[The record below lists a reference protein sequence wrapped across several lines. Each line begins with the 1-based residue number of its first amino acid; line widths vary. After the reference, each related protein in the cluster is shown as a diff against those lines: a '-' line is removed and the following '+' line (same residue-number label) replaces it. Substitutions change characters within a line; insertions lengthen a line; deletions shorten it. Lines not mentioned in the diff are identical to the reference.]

1 MSWGVGFRASWACRQ
16 HYRAPMSSRFTDSRW
31 DGTQRGF
38 EVDADSLLAEMTD
51 ELLYHGDV
59 NSALR
64 KMMQDGLR
72 DANGERIAGMRELM
86 QKLREQRQEIQ
97 ERGDLGGVYS
107 EIADA
112 LNDIVDEE
120 RHAIENYT
128 EQAAN
133 SGDERR
139 AETAKQSAM
148 DRNFRLDMLPD
159 DLAGKVS
166 ELQHYD
172 FQSKDA
178 QQRFEQLMEKLREQL
193 MQQHLDQV
201 SSAMQNMSA
210 EDMARMKD
218 MMAALN
224 EMLERRKNGEDPQ
237 CEEFMKQFGDFFPE
251 NPQSLDELLEAMAQR
266 MAQAQAML
274 NSMTP
279 EQRSQLQQLSEQ
291 LLDDMD
297 LRWQMDQLSQNLQ
310 SMFPQAGWQKSY
322 DFSGQEPMGFQQ
334 AMQSMQDLADLD
346 QLENLMKN
354 ASNPAVLAEADM
366 DRVRDLLGDDAAKS
380 LEKLSQLSK
389 MMQDAGLIDQ
399 KEGRL
404 QLTPRAIRK
413 LGANA
418 LSDLF
423 GKLNKD
429 MLGQHKLDATGVGHE
444 RANDTKPYEFGDPFR
459 LDLHGTLRNALRRG
473 GPGLPVKLLPDDF
486 EIERT
491 EHSTKSSTVL
501 MLDLSMSMPMRDNF
515 LPAKKVAMA
524 LHHLISSQFPRD
536 YLGIVGFGETAREL
550 APEQLPEVSWDFAYG
565 TNMHHAFTLARRML
579 GRQTGTK
586 QIIMITDG
594 EPTAHVLPS
603 GEVFFNYP
611 PIRETVEAT
620 LREVV
625 RCTKDEIRINTFM
638 LDADNGLRRFV
649 EQLTKVNKG
658 RAFFT
663 SPDTLGDYVLVDFLE
678 HKREMSRGR
687 RRAS

>member
-1 MSWGVGFRASWACRQ
+1 
-16 HYRAPMSSRFTDSRW
+16 
-31 DGTQRGF
+31 
-38 EVDADSLLAEMTD
+38 
-51 ELLYHGDV
+51 
-59 NSALR
+59 
-64 KMMQDGLR
+64 MMQDGLR

-120 RHAIENYT
+120 RHAIQNYT

-237 CEEFMKQFGDFFPE
+237 FEEFMKKFGDFFPE

-279 EQRSQLQQLSEQ
+279 EQRAQLQQLSEQ
-291 LLDDMD
+291 LLEDMD

-536 YLGIVGFGETAREL
+536 YLGVVGFGETAREL

>member
-1 MSWGVGFRASWACRQ
+1 MSWGVGSRAGWACRQ
-16 HYRAPMSSRFTDSRW
+16 HYRAPMSSRFTYSRW

-38 EVDADSLLAEMTD
+38 EVDADSLLDEMTD
-51 ELLYHGDV
+51 DLLYHGDV

-237 CEEFMKQFGDFFPE
+237 FEEFMKQFGDFFPE

-279 EQRSQLQQLSEQ
+279 EQRAQLQQLSEQ
-291 LLDDMD
+291 LLEDMD

-536 YLGIVGFGETAREL
+536 YLGVVGFGETAREL

-638 LDADNGLRRFV
+638 LDADNGLRRFI

>member
-1 MSWGVGFRASWACRQ
+1 MSWGVGFGTGWASGQ
-16 HYRAPMSSRFTDSRW
+16 HYRALMSSRFTYSRW

-38 EVDADSLLAEMTD
+38 EVDADSLLDELTD

-64 KMMQDGLR
+64 KLMQEGLR

-120 RHAIENYT
+120 RHAIQNYT
-128 EQAAN
+128 EQATN

-224 EMLERRKNGEDPQ
+224 EMIERRKNDEDPQ
-237 CEEFMKQFGDFFPE
+237 FEEFMKNYGDFFPE

-279 EQRSQLQQLSEQ
+279 EQRAQLQQLSEQ
-291 LLDDMD
+291 LLEDMD

-310 SMFPQAGWQKSY
+310 SMFPQSGWQKSY
-322 DFSGQEPMGFQQ
+322 DFSGEEPMGFQQ

-346 QLENLMKN
+346 QLENLMKS
-354 ASNPAVLAEADM
+354 ASNPAALAEADM
-366 DRVRDLLGDDAAKS
+366 DKVRDLLGDDAAKS

-404 QLTPRAIRK
+404 QLTPQAIRK

-418 LSDLF
+418 LRDLF

-473 GPGLPVKLLPDDF
+473 GPGLPIKLLPDDF

-501 MLDLSMSMPMRDNF
+501 MLDLSMSMPMKDNF

-536 YLGIVGFGETAREL
+536 YLGVVGFGETAREL

-611 PIRETVEAT
+611 PVRETVEAT

-638 LDADNGLRRFV
+638 LDADNGLRRFI

-678 HKREMSRGR
+678 HKRAMSRGA

>member
-1 MSWGVGFRASWACRQ
+1 MSWGVGSRAGWACRQ
-16 HYRAPMSSRFTDSRW
+16 HYRAPMSSRFTYSRW

-38 EVDADSLLAEMTD
+38 EVDADSLLDEMTD
-51 ELLYHGDV
+51 DLLYHGDV

-237 CEEFMKQFGDFFPE
+237 FEEFMKQFGDFFPE

-279 EQRSQLQQLSEQ
+279 EQRAQLQQLSEQ
-291 LLDDMD
+291 LLEDMD

-536 YLGIVGFGETAREL
+536 YLGVVGFGETAREL

>member
-1 MSWGVGFRASWACRQ
+1 
-16 HYRAPMSSRFTDSRW
+16 MSSRFTYSRW

-38 EVDADSLLAEMTD
+38 EVDADSLLDEMTD

-120 RHAIENYT
+120 RHAIQNYT

-237 CEEFMKQFGDFFPE
+237 FEEFMKQFGDFFPE

-279 EQRSQLQQLSEQ
+279 EQRAQLQQLSEQ
-291 LLDDMD
+291 LLEDMD
-297 LRWQMDQLSQNLQ
+297 LRWQMDKLSQNLQ

-389 MMQDAGLIDQ
+389 MMHDAGLIDQ

-536 YLGIVGFGETAREL
+536 YLGVVGFGETAREL

-678 HKREMSRGR
+678 HKRDMSRGR

>member
-1 MSWGVGFRASWACRQ
+1 
-16 HYRAPMSSRFTDSRW
+16 MSSRFTYSRW

-38 EVDADSLLAEMTD
+38 EVDADSLLDEMTD
-51 ELLYHGDV
+51 DLLYHGDV

-237 CEEFMKQFGDFFPE
+237 FEEFMKKFGDFFPE

-279 EQRSQLQQLSEQ
+279 EQRAQLQQLSEQ
-291 LLDDMD
+291 LLEDMD

-536 YLGIVGFGETAREL
+536 YLGVVGFGETAREL

-611 PIRETVEAT
+611 PVRETVEAT

-638 LDADNGLRRFV
+638 LDADNGLRRFI

>member
-1 MSWGVGFRASWACRQ
+1 
-16 HYRAPMSSRFTDSRW
+16 MSSRFTYSRW

-38 EVDADSLLAEMTD
+38 EVDADSLLDEMTD
-51 ELLYHGDV
+51 DLLYHGDV

-64 KMMQDGLR
+64 KIMQDGLR
-72 DANGERIAGMRELM
+72 AANGERIAGMRELM

-120 RHAIENYT
+120 RHAIQNYT

-237 CEEFMKQFGDFFPE
+237 FEEFMKQFGDFFPE

-279 EQRSQLQQLSEQ
+279 EQRAQLQQLSEQ
-291 LLDDMD
+291 LLEDMD

-536 YLGIVGFGETAREL
+536 YLGVVGFGETAREL

>member
-1 MSWGVGFRASWACRQ
+1 MGEVRRFGQ
-16 HYRAPMSSRFTDSRW
+16 HYGAPMSSRFTYSRW

-38 EVDADSLLAEMTD
+38 EVDADSLLDELTD

-64 KMMQDGLR
+64 KLMQEGLR

-128 EQAAN
+128 EQVAN

-139 AETAKQSAM
+139 AETAKQAAM

-159 DLAGKVS
+159 DLAGKVA

-237 CEEFMKQFGDFFPE
+237 FEEFMKQYGDFFPE

-279 EQRSQLQQLSEQ
+279 EQRAQLQQLSEQ
-291 LLDDMD
+291 LLEDMD

-322 DFSGQEPMGFQQ
+322 DFSGEEPMGFQQ
-334 AMQSMQDLADLD
+334 AMQSMQDLGDLD

-354 ASNPAVLAEADM
+354 ASNPAALAEADM
-366 DRVRDLLGDDAAKS
+366 DKVRDLLGDDAAKS

-399 KEGRL
+399 REGRL

-473 GPGLPVKLLPDDF
+473 GSGLPIKLSPDDF

-536 YLGIVGFGETAREL
+536 YLGVVGFGETAREL

-678 HKREMSRGR
+678 HKRAMSRGT